1 LARTSLQCR
10 ECKKEYE
17 TAFKYVCDDCFGPL
31 DVKYDFPTLTKDTFS
46 NREQTYWRYFELLP
60 IENKSNIV
68 SIGAGMTPLTKAENL
83 GKKLGLNNLYIKND
97 SVNPTFSFKDRP
109 AGVAISKAKEL
120 GLTAVGCAS
129 TGNLAS
135 ATAAHAAAAGLP
147 CHVFAPSNIEMAK
160 IAQALSYGANYI
172 AVDGTYDDANR
183 IAAQIGDSTGN
194 LASAT
199 AAHAAAA
206 GLPCHV
212 FAPSNIEM
220 AKIAQ
225 ALSYGANYIA
235 VDGTYDDANRIAAQ
249 IGDSKGIGVVNINMR
264 SHYVEGSKTFSYEV
278 AEQLDWQV
286 PDQLIVPV
294 GSGAMLNA
302 ICKGFEELQT
312 VSLLDDVSNMHMIAA
327 QPHGCAPIVDAFK
340 KNTKEVIPVENP
352 DTVAKSLAIGDP
364 GDGRYVLKRLE
375 QYNGFAEECNN
386 QEILDAIL
394 LLAQTE
400 GIFTEPAGGVS
411 ISILQK
417 MVEQGKIDK
426 NDKVVCYVTG
436 NGLKATESIMQVLS
450 KPTVYKP
457 NINEISAVVQ

>member
-1 LARTSLQCR
+1 M
-10 ECKKEYE
+10 EYE
-17 TAFKYVCDDCFGPL
+17 STFKYICDECFGPL
-31 DVKYDFPTLTKDTFS
+31 DVKYDFPAVTKDTFS
-46 NREQTYWRYFELLP
+46 NREHTYWRYFELLP
-60 IENKSNIV
+60 IEDKSNII
-68 SIGAGMTPLTKAENL
+68 SIGAGMTPLSKAEKL
-83 GKKLGLNNLYIKND
+83 GEKLGLNNLYLKND

-109 AGVAISKAKEL
+109 AGVAVSKAKEF
-120 GLTAVGCAS
+120 GLSAVGCAS

-135 ATAAHAAAAGLP
+135 ATAAHAAKGG
-147 CHVFAPSNIEMAK
+147 FA
-160 IAQALSYGANYI
+160 
-172 AVDGTYDDANR
+172 
-183 IAAQIGDSTGN
+183 
-194 LASAT
+194 
-199 AAHAAAA
+199 
-206 GLPCHV
+206 CHV

-249 IGDSKGIGVVNINMR
+249 IGDSKGIGIVNINMR
-264 SHYVEGSKTFSYEV
+264 SHYVEGSKTLAFEV

-302 ICKGFEELQT
+302 ICKGFEELEQI
-312 VSLLDDVSNMHMIAA
+312 SLLNNVSNMHMIAA

-340 KNTKEVIPVENP
+340 KNSKEIIPVEYP

-364 GDGRYVLKRLE
+364 GDGRYVLKRLI
-375 QYNGFAEECNN
+375 QYNGFAEECND
-386 QEILDAIL
+386 QEILDAII
-394 LLAQTE
+394 LLAKTE

-411 ISILQK
+411 LAVLQK

-436 NGLKATESIMQVLS
+436 NGLKATESIMSVLK
-450 KPTVYKP
+450 KPQTMKAD
-457 NINEISAVVQ
+457 IAEISAVVN